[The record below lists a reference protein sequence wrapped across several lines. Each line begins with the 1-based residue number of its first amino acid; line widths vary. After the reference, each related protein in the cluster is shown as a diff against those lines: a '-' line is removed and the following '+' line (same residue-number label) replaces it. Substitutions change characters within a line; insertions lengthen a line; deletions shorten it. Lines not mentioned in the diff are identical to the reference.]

1 MSSRPAGVKG
11 KLLRVASASL
21 AVALAAHLSAP
32 SANAQ
37 SKRSTPTKLENA
49 EGPLLLQVSLNDQR
63 MYVYDRNGFV
73 TSTKVSSGRKGHET
87 PVGIYSILEKKVDH
101 TSNIYLDARMPHMQ
115 RLTQTGI
122 ALHGGVI
129 PGYPASGGCVRLPFK
144 FARQIFQHTSINGRV
159 VIAPDVQSPVAFAH
173 PALFSRLPSAAARSD
188 TRSGAA
194 PSKSKVDFSEGLL
207 GIRAAHAA
215 TEPAGRTLESA
226 AEARVAEREGLVAA
240 IERAN
245 ARSAAAVDA
254 EKAARKA
261 ISQGYS
267 TRKKARSARW
277 RASKA
282 AKKARGV
289 VKYRERQLKR
299 AKSRVPENTS
309 KIRAD
314 KLAALEAKVAEEEAR
329 VAEAVREAEAAT
341 EAAEKAA
348 ADLKAAETAIEDAKE
363 ARQTARAEIKDAS
376 AAVKEAK
383 KEVANFDRAQE
394 NRDRPV
400 SVFISRKSGKIR
412 IRQGFSPVM
421 EADVQ
426 IEDPEVPLNTFV
438 FTALDWA
445 DDSQTDLQ
453 WMAVEVSELSDATT
467 GAIKKRRRAK
477 DIALPEGTDADRAR
491 RALDR
496 ITIPRRAADY
506 IAEVAK
512 PGSALI
518 ISDYD
523 KAHSETRYRG
533 TDFIV
538 QMPEVVA
545 KITKPTPRPPKREYV
560 QDAGSFFWFGS
571 SPPPPRNR
579 RRRHTGGPRRY

>member
-73 TSTKVSSGRKGHET
+73 TSTKVSSGRTGHET

-129 PGYPASGGCVRLPFK
+129 PGYPASGGCVRLPFS

-159 VIAPDVQSPVAFAH
+159 VIAPDVQGPIAFTH
-173 PALFSRLPSAAARSD
+173 PALFSRLPSAERSG
-188 TRSGAA
+188 TRSGEA

-215 TEPAGRTLESA
+215 TEPSGRTLESA

-240 IERAN
+240 IERAD
-245 ARSAAAVDA
+245 ARAAAAVEA

-261 ISQGYS
+261 ISEGS
-267 TRKKARSARW
+267 SARKKARSANW

-289 VKYRERQLKR
+289 VKYRERQLER
-299 AKSRVPENTS
+299 AKSRMPENTS
-309 KIRAD
+309 KVRAD
-314 KLAALEAKVAEEEAR
+314 QLAELEAKVAEEEAR
-329 VAEAVREAEAAT
+329 VAEAVLEAEAAT

-348 ADLKAAETAIEDAKE
+348 ADLKAAETAIEEASE
-363 ARQTARAEIKDAS
+363 ARQTARAEIKEAK
-376 AAVKEAK
+376 AAEKEAK
-383 KEVANFDRAQE
+383 KEVADFDRAQE

-421 EADVQ
+421 EADVE

-445 DDSQTDLQ
+445 DDSQTELE
-453 WMAVEVSELSDATT
+453 WMAVEVSELSDAT
-467 GAIKKRRRAK
+467 GGDIKQRRRAK

-496 ITIPRRAADY
+496 ITIPREAADY

-571 SPPPPRNR
+571 SPPPPRDR
-579 RRRHTGGPRRY
+579 RRRHTGPRRY